1 MQQQRDDDDREE
13 RRAER
18 QAAREE
24 HRAELERCRE
34 ERREERESLRE
45 ERQALAAQQLAALN
59 AGGRSQYRIGLAL
72 KDFRSFDGTPGS
84 DGAAYLLE
92 LTHLL
97 GTHEIPAAMWPREL
111 SLKLTGKAANWY
123 ASRFPGLHS
132 GTFPPWGDL
141 YAAMLLAYS
150 HLYQAAVAYQELHSA
165 TRLAGTT
172 GKEALNRV
180 DELAMLLRRKGV
192 NKPGHEEQQ
201 AYILQNQLA
210 AEELP
215 RWISLANADATVSD
229 AALNDLEL
237 RSTDA
242 SAGRNSCP
250 PQTREAFFAVRNDH
264 LRNFLRDQG
273 RATTG
278 GRSVGSTSARA
289 AVSSGDSADT
299 APAPRVTCSTPCPA
313 PGRLPAEDTAEVKA
327 LKATWTT
334 RSLRGGPAPLY
345 HGPTAQH
352 RAANEATYAARTA
365 AQECFGCDVH
375 GELVPNQPHWECKL
389 HGAGASEATKSKRVT
404 GSGGGGRHRA

>member
-1 MQQQRDDDDREE
+1 
-13 RRAER
+13 
-18 QAAREE
+18 
-24 HRAELERCRE
+24 
-34 ERREERESLRE
+34 
-45 ERQALAAQQLAALN
+45 
-59 AGGRSQYRIGLAL
+59 
-72 KDFRSFDGTPGS
+72 
-84 DGAAYLLE
+84 
-92 LTHLL
+92 
-97 GTHEIPAAMWPREL
+97 
-111 SLKLTGKAANWY
+111 
-123 ASRFPGLHS
+123 
-132 GTFPPWGDL
+132 
-141 YAAMLLAYS
+141 
-150 HLYQAAVAYQELHSA
+150 
-165 TRLAGTT
+165 
-172 GKEALNRV
+172 
-180 DELAMLLRRKGV
+180 MLLRRKGV

-278 GRSVGSTSARA
+278 GRSVGPTSARA
-289 AVSSGDSADT
+289 AVSSGDPADT
-299 APAPRVTCSTPCPA
+299 APAPRVTSSTPCPA
-313 PGRLPAEDTAEVKA
+313 QGRLPAEDTAEVKA

-345 HGPTAQH
+345 HGPTARH

-375 GELVPNQPHWECKL
+375 GELVPNQPHWECNPPTL
-389 HGAGASEATKSKRVT
+389 LPA
-404 GSGGGGRHRA
+404 GGGGRLRSAAGVPFGTRHRRAQPPEEDGPARAGPSASGATTTPDEGGAVIPPLPPPLRAMADPWLPPLAFLPPGTQAPAPSGWTPWFSSQGTPHRPWHSSTAGLGQPSWGPRQVLDDWTAAQAANKVYASMTDLAAALHARLATLTANRRPCPSFTRGCGATPISSHASRGSS